1 MYKICNMLHEFEFK
15 IKISI
20 QKSHENHVAKSKNY
34 VATFKKYIFCLNVG
48 FLNYFFLVIRLLYN
62 QCKKS
67 TK

>member
-1 MYKICNMLHEFEFK
+1 MLHDFEFK

-48 FLNYFFLVIRLLYN
+48 F
-62 QCKKS
+62 
-67 TK
+67 